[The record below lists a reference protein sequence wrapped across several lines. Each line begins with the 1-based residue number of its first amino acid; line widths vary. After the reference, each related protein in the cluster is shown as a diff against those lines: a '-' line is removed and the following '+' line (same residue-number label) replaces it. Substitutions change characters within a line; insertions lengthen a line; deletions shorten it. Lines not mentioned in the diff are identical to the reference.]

1 MLNNKLIIANAKFAV
16 NIGSHSNGS
25 ISVSPTGK
33 QLPGTIITITLSAN
47 THYQFSSVSVTKA
60 SGGTVN
66 LTTVTAGSK
75 YTFKMPAAN
84 VTINASFSA
93 LPTYSVSINASGG
106 SVRAS
111 KTSGIYAGEKITLT
125 CTPNNY
131 YALSNIT
138 SPQVSLSGSGNT
150 RTFTMPSKNVT
161 INATFV
167 ATYTNMINVD
177 YEKRY
182 YRGDD
187 YNVYAGYKG
196 TAYLKGSLSPN
207 TFSGLEITGLYS
219 RAYSFIDSWENTHHY
234 RKTYI
239 IFNAIPSFNSITLT
253 RLDTNASIT
262 MTKDD
267 RDNKQFSSQSDEDY
281 TLFENKMF
289 FKNTDENKNIPIK
302 LVAS

>member
-33 QLPGTIITITLSAN
+33 QLPGTIITITLTPN

-84 VTINASFSA
+84 VTVNASFSA

-125 CTPNNY
+125 CTPNTY
-131 YALSNIT
+131 YVLSSIT

-167 ATYTNMINVD
+167 ANYTHILVTD
-177 YEKRY
+177 YHGGTGYVGYISGRY
-182 YRGDD
+182 GSVSPTNWGGAYIESIISDLDKDAPTKTR
-187 YNVYAGYKG
+187 VTFVSTPSGYSSGKK
-196 TAYLKGSLSPN
+196 LKVLI
-207 TFSGLEITGLYS
+207 LEDNQTV
-219 RAYSFIDSWENTHHY
+219 
-234 RKTYI
+234 
-239 IFNAIPSFNSITLT
+239 TLT
-253 RLDTNASIT
+253 SNNGHYWTSSTRFNFPTSGIT
-262 MTKDD
+262 VHI
-267 RDNKQFSSQSDEDY
+267 
-281 TLFENKMF
+281 KMF
-289 FKNTDENKNIPIK
+289 W
-302 LVAS
+302 A